1 MIDERH
7 FSVLG
12 VETDLKGTIKFDQSL
27 IMRGRYQGHIISTG
41 DLTIEHTADVQA
53 EVQANALV
61 LEGSLKGNARIATSL
76 DLGAKASLVGDVQ
89 VKSLSLQ
96 QGAIFLG
103 HVHMLSD
110 ANLLDIFSATP
121 EQIKKII
128 RDQDQSQQSLSQ

>member
-1 MIDERH
+1 MDERH

-41 DLTIEHTADVQA
+41 DLTIEHTAEVQA
-53 EVQANALV
+53 EVEAHALI
-61 LEGSLKGNARIATSL
+61 LEGSLKGNACIETSL
-76 DLGAKASLVGDVQ
+76 DVGSKAILVGDVQ

-128 RDQDQSQQSLSQ
+128 RDQAQSQKNVS